1 MKLITAE
8 EHISMPYANKII
20 NDYLKTQPAD
30 PKAMKEFGQSFAEGL
45 VAYHVT
51 PEEMQDVDDSR
62 IKYMDENG
70 INVQIL
76 SYGDAST
83 NPDML
88 PAEQSIPL
96 TQRINTDIA
105 ATVKRHPDRYLG
117 LATLPISDP
126 KDAAKELKRAVTELD
141 LKGALILG
149 TAKGGQFLDDP
160 KFMPIFEMAAQLDVP
175 LYIHPSMPTEI
186 IRKNYYS
193 NMNPIGFNAI
203 MSTPGWGWHM
213 EAGLHVTRLILS
225 GLFDKLPNLKLIS
238 GHWGE
243 FVPYFLERLD
253 EATTPVVDNPLKHPV
268 SYYYKKNVYVTPSG
282 MYTWP
287 QMQLVLTEMGADH
300 ILWAQDYPYVKGNA
314 KDFLANTD
322 IANDDK
328 EKIAHENIE
337 KLLKLK

>member
-20 NDYLKTQPAD
+20 TDYLKTQPSD
-30 PKAMKEFGQSFAEGL
+30 PKAMQEFGRSFAEGL
-45 VAYHVT
+45 VAYEVK
-51 PEEMQDVDDSR
+51 PEVMQDIDEKR
-62 IKYMDENG
+62 IKYMDDNG
-70 INVQIL
+70 IDVQIL

-88 PAEQSIPL
+88 PSDQSIPL

-105 ATVKRHPDRYLG
+105 AAVKRHPDRYLG
-117 LATLPISDP
+117 FATLPISDP
-126 KDAAKELKRAVTELD
+126 EAAAQELKRSVTELG

-149 TAKGGQFLDDP
+149 TAKGNQFLDAP
-160 KFMPIFEMAAQLDVP
+160 KFLPIFEMAAKLDVP
-175 LYIHPSMPTEI
+175 LYIHPSMPSET

-193 NMNPIGFNAI
+193 DMNPIGFNAI

-225 GLFDKLPNLKLIS
+225 GLFDKFPNLKLIS

-253 EATTPVVDNPLKHPV
+253 EATTPVVGNPLRHPV

-282 MYTWP
+282 MFTWP
-287 QMQLVLTEMGADH
+287 QIQLVLTEMGADH
-300 ILWAQDYPYVKGNA
+300 VLWAQDYPYVTGNT
-314 KDFLANTD
+314 KDFLAGTD
-322 IANDDK
+322 ISDADK
-328 EKIAHENIE
+328 EKIAHKNIE
-337 KLLKLK
+337 KLLKIK

>member
-8 EHISMPYANKII
+8 EHISTDYAHKAI
-20 NDYLKTQPAD
+20 NDYLKSVPSD
-30 PKAMKEFGQSFAEGL
+30 PKAMQKFGQSFAEGL
-45 VAYHVT
+45 VAYA
-51 PEEMQDVDDSR
+51 VDPAVMSDIDEKR
-62 IKYMDENG
+62 LNYMDENG
-70 INVQIL
+70 IDMQIL

-88 PAEQSIPL
+88 PADQAIALSSK
-96 TQRINTDIA
+96 INDTIA
-105 ATVKRHPDRYLG
+105 AAVKRHPDRYLG
-117 LATLPISDP
+117 FATLPVSEP
-126 KDAAKELKRAVTELD
+126 EAAAKELKRAVEKLG

-149 TAKGGQFLDDP
+149 TDRNNQFLDAP
-160 KFMPIFEMAAQLDVP
+160 KFMPIFEMAAKLDVP
-175 LYIHPSMPTEI
+175 LYIHPSMPSKT
-186 IRKNYYS
+186 IRDNYYS
-193 NMNPIGFNAI
+193 DMNPIGFNAI

-253 EATTPVVDNPLKHPV
+253 EATTPVIGNPLKHPV
-268 SYYYKKNVYVTPSG
+268 SYYYKNNVYVTPSG
-282 MYTWP
+282 MFTWP

-300 ILWAQDYPYVKGNA
+300 VIWAQDYPYVTGNA
-314 KDFLANTD
+314 SDFLNGTPISD
-322 IANDDK
+322 EDK
-328 EKIAHENIE
+328 KKIAHGNIE